1 MTKTELGEFD
11 ETIWLRKINNILR
24 NNKKVGIGDNTFAEL
39 EKNQIKLMLLY
50 FNDTRYPVTFAWD
63 PIQELIEEERKNN
76 SGKS

>member
-50 FNDTRYPVTFAWD
+50 FNDTRYPVNFAWD